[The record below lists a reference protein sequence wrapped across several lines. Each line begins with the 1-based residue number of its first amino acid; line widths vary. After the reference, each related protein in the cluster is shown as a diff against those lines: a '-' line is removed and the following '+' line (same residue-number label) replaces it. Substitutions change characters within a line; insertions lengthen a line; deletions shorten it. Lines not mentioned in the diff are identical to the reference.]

1 MGIDKKKLD
10 SKVASIIGEMRGIRS
25 LADDSYDSVLDK
37 TLEDVQNH
45 EFRVT
50 VVGEF
55 SSGKSTFLSAIIGKD
70 VLPHAVSET
79 TATITYI
86 HNVPLTDKRLNKA
99 FIHFYE
105 KDDAV
110 FDIIKEKEQ
119 FQNHLSA
126 VENKEVNVIK
136 EVKSVDVYVNFAGI
150 DESIVLIDTPGMN
163 GMADGHRDITMQE
176 ICRSHAS
183 ICLFHLKGV
192 GKTDCEFVKEL
203 MKYQDT
209 FFFVI
214 NQIDEIKEQEESV
227 ENRIEKFRNEIFQN
241 IYEGKEQPKNVFGI
255 SALCALTSRDESLK
269 SLYKEDEGKEL
280 TKEDREKLWKKSRM
294 ELLEKSLFEYLSGSE
309 KEFQFYETILHRLL
323 GLLDRQSEAL
333 QSRVDL
339 YSKKLED
346 LPEKKQ
352 LEELLSIVEK
362 NYEKTK
368 TALKNELGSAIDDLE
383 KKKNEALK
391 MACYRQFDELKRE
404 LSAINT
410 IEELE
415 RKQDSFGNKVS
426 NFYASQSTNLA
437 SYLRDECNKI
447 YENLLN
453 IVNKSIP
460 AFEKKQVQVG
470 SSVNIQYK
478 ETGGSIYDSTE
489 EAKKQREISE
499 LEKQRQQLQGN
510 LSVSEQE
517 MRLETARRKQQALQN
532 EQASERQGLGS
543 RPQAK
548 VSYDTIRV
556 IDHYETHER
565 NRRFLWFDLPDICG
579 KKTETVPV
587 YTTIT
592 NRHTDDSAGQ
602 AWDRRKS
609 AIDEKYNAKLRES
622 RSELEMYEGLLET
635 ARENEQLRMQVENR
649 LARKRA
655 ELENL
660 RKEAEFAKQNART
673 TYLKSV
679 KQQIERELNDWL
691 SDGGTVYV
699 NLKSCFLENVR
710 NCQRVMNQSIN
721 AEYEKKVKE
730 WKENVRIVLQRE
742 MQKGETKEN
751 QDKVNAYKI
760 DLKKIEEVKREIE
773 SEVKSL

>member
-126 VENKEVNVIK
+126 VENKAVNVIK

-227 ENRIEKFRNEIFQN
+227 EDRIEKFRNEIFQN

-309 KEFQFYETILHRLL
+309 KELQFYETILHRLL
-323 GLLDRQSEAL
+323 GLLDRKSEAL

-383 KKKNEALK
+383 KKKNDALK

-415 RKQDSFGNKVS
+415 GKQNSFGNKVS

-460 AFEKKQVQVG
+460 AFERKQVQVG
-470 SSVNIQYK
+470 SRVDIQYN
-478 ETGGSIYDSTE
+478 ETGDSTYNSTE
-489 EAKKQREISE
+489 EAKKQHEISE
-499 LEKQRQQLQGN
+499 LEKQRQQLQGKSSVEEEKRKVAEAKEAKKN
-510 LSVSEQE
+510 LKDAQ
-517 MRLETARRKQQALQN
+517 TAEKQN
-532 EQASERQGLGS
+532 LGS
-543 RPQAK
+543 RPSAS
-548 VSYDTIRV
+548 VWYDTEEVCVGYKKERSLWHPSTWFSPKEVPIYKTRRIR
-556 IDHYETHER
+556 
-565 NRRFLWFDLPDICG
+565 CS
-579 KKTETVPV
+579 
-587 YTTIT
+587 
-592 NRHTDDSAGQ
+592 DDSAGQ
-602 AWDRRKS
+602 AWDRKKS
-609 AIDEKYNAKLRES
+609 SIDEKYDSKLKACQR
-622 RSELEMYEGLLET
+622 ELEMREELLET
-635 ARENEQLRMQVENR
+635 ARENEQLRKQVEKN
-649 LARKRA
+649 LAQKRT

-710 NCQRVMNQSIN
+710 NCQRAMNQSIN

-742 MQKGETKEN
+742 MQKGENKEN
-751 QDKVNAYKI
+751 QDKVNAYKT